1 MNATLLPRVRT
12 FLGQNPI
19 PHWIGGKGHAAGSR
33 FPVIDPATGEPLAE
47 TSFGGGPEI
56 ELAVEAAAAAF
67 PAWAAMEPG
76 ARGAC
81 LQRWADRMQEQ
92 AAELAQLESLDVG
105 KAITAAE
112 AFDIPFGL
120 EGLRYFA
127 TLAGQSSYE
136 TPLALAGIEARVHR
150 APYGV
155 CGFIFPWNFP
165 FDLFIWGVAPAL
177 AAGNTV
183 VVKPSEVTPLS
194 TLYAAQLATEAG
206 LPAGV
211 LNVVVGD
218 GPGAG
223 AALAAHRKVRRMSFT
238 GSPEA
243 GSRVAEVCGRRIV
256 PCKLEL
262 GGKGA
267 AVIFPDA
274 DPVDTAQKL
283 VAALTLNTG
292 QVCCTATRWIVH
304 RDVADR
310 FTEAA
315 VSALEKVKIGPGQD
329 RSTEMGPVVNENQRR
344 RVEGYFEKGKKEGA
358 RAVLAPRSGPAKGFF
373 VTPWVL
379 EGGPENV
386 CFREEVF
393 GPAAYVTRFGDE
405 TEALDL
411 VHRVDYG
418 LANSVWTAD
427 LSRAVRV
434 AKKMEV
440 GNAWINAHNVFAYGL
455 PYGGVNRSG
464 MGGGVNSPATF
475 HDYLR
480 PTTIARPLPAA

>member
-1 MNATLLPRVRT
+1 MNSELLPRVRT
-12 FLGQNPI
+12 FLAQTPI
-19 PHWIGGKGHAAGSR
+19 PHWIGGKGYSSVGRIS
-33 FPVIDPATGEPLAE
+33 ITDPSTGKRLAE

-56 ELAVEAAAAAF
+56 DVAVEAAARAF
-67 PAWAAMEPG
+67 PAWSALKPG
-76 ARGAC
+76 ERGAI
-81 LQRWADRMQEQ
+81 LQRWADRMQEH

-112 AFDIPFGL
+112 GFDIPFGL

-127 TLAGQSSYE
+127 ALAGQVSTA
-136 TPLALAGIEARVHR
+136 TPLALGGMEARVHR
-150 APYGV
+150 SPYGV

-177 AAGNTV
+177 AAGNTA

-194 TLYAAQLATEAG
+194 TLYAAQLGTEAG
-206 LPAGV
+206 LPDGV
-211 LNVVVGD
+211 LNIVVGD
-218 GPGAG
+218 GPDAG
-223 AALAAHRKVRRMSFT
+223 AALTGHRKVRRMSFT

-243 GSRVAEVCGRRIV
+243 GSRVGEVCGRRII

-267 AVIFPDA
+267 AVIFPDT

-315 VSALEKVKIGPGQD
+315 VAALEKVKIGPGQD
-329 RSTEMGPVVNENQRR
+329 RTTEMGPVVNENQRR

-358 RAVLAPRSGPAKGFF
+358 RPVLAPRAGAPGGFF

-379 EGGPENV
+379 EGGPENI

-393 GPAAYVTRFGDE
+393 GPAAFVTRFGDE
-405 TEALDL
+405 AEALDL

-418 LANSVWTAD
+418 LANSVWSAD
-427 LSRAVRV
+427 LQRASRV
-434 AKKMEV
+434 AEAMEV

-464 MGGGVNSPATF
+464 LGGGVNSPATF

-480 PTTIARPLPAA
+480 PTTIARPLPTA

>member
-1 MNATLLPRVRT
+1 MIPDLLPRVST
-12 FLGQNPI
+12 FLKQTPV
-19 PHWIGGKGHAAGSR
+19 PHWIGGKPHTTGGR
-33 FPVIDPATGEPLAE
+33 IFITDPSTGKRLAE
-47 TSFGGGPEI
+47 TDLGGAAEI
-56 ELAVEAAAAAF
+56 DLAVEAAARAF
-67 PAWAAMEPG
+67 PTWSALKPG
-76 ARGAC
+76 ERGAV
-81 LQRWADRMQEQ
+81 LQRWADRMQAQ

-136 TPLALAGIEARVHR
+136 TPLALAGMEARVHR

-206 LPAGV
+206 LPDGV

-223 AALAAHRKVRRMSFT
+223 AALAGHRKVRRMSFT

-267 AVIFPDA
+267 AVIFPDV

-315 VSALEKVKIGPGQD
+315 VAALEKVKIGPGQD

-358 RAVLAPRSGPAKGFF
+358 RPVLAPRPALPGGFF

-405 TEALDL
+405 AEALDL
-411 VHRVDYG
+411 VHHVDYG
-418 LANSVWTAD
+418 LANSVWSAD
-427 LSRAVRV
+427 LQRAGRV
-434 AKKMEV
+434 AEQMEV

-464 MGGGVNSPATF
+464 LGGGVNSPATF

-480 PTTIARPLPAA
+480 STTIARPLPTA

>member
-19 PHWIGGKGHAAGSR
+19 PHWIGGKGHAAASR

-150 APYGV
+150 TPYGV

-267 AVIFPDA
+267 AVIFPDT
-274 DPVDTAQKL
+274 DPADTAQKL

>member
-1 MNATLLPRVRT
+1 MNSELLPRVRT
-12 FLGQNPI
+12 FLAQTPI
-19 PHWIGGKGHAAGSR
+19 PHWIGGKGNSSSARIS
-33 FPVIDPATGEPLAE
+33 VIDPATGKNFAE
-47 TSFGGGPEI
+47 TSLGGSVEI
-56 ELAVEAAAAAF
+56 DLAVVAAAKAF
-67 PAWAAMEPG
+67 PTWAALEPS
-76 ARGAC
+76 ARSAM
-81 LQRWADRMQEQ
+81 LQRWADRMQEHS
-92 AAELAQLESLDVG
+92 AELAQLESLDVG

-112 AFDIPFGL
+112 GFDIPFGL

-127 TLAGQSSYE
+127 TLAAQNSHK
-136 TPLALAGIEARVHR
+136 THLDLPGIEARIHR
-150 APYGV
+150 SPHGV

-165 FDLFIWGVAPAL
+165 FDIFIWGVAPAL

-206 LPAGV
+206 LPDGV
-211 LNVVVGD
+211 LNVVVGN
-218 GPGAG
+218 GPEAG
-223 AALAAHRKVRRMSFT
+223 AALTEHRKVRRMSFT

-243 GSRVAEVCGRRIV
+243 GSRVAEVCGRRII

-267 AVIFPDA
+267 AVIFPDV

-283 VAALTLNTG
+283 VAALTMNTG

-329 RSTEMGPVVNENQRR
+329 RSTEMGPLVNENQRR

-358 RAVLAPRSGPAKGFF
+358 RPVLAPRPGLSGGFF

-379 EGGPENV
+379 EGRPENI
-386 CFREEVF
+386 CFQEEIF

-405 TEALDL
+405 AEALNL
-411 VHRVDYG
+411 VHHVDYG
-418 LANSVWTAD
+418 LANSVWSVD
-427 LSRAVRV
+427 LKRASRV
-434 AKKMEV
+434 AEKMEV

-464 MGGGVNSPATF
+464 VGGGVNSPATF

-480 PTTIARPLPAA
+480 STTIARPLPTT

>member
-1 MNATLLPRVRT
+1 MNLQLLPRVRT

-33 FPVIDPATGEPLAE
+33 IPVIDPSTGQPLAD

-56 ELAVEAAAAAF
+56 NLAVEEAAAAF
-67 PAWAAMEPG
+67 PSWAALDPG
-76 ARGAC
+76 ARGAL

-112 AFDIPFGL
+112 GFDIPFGL

-206 LPAGV
+206 LPTGV

-218 GPGAG
+218 GPEAG
-223 AALAAHRKVRRMSFT
+223 AALTGHRKVRRMSFT

-243 GSRVAEVCGRRIV
+243 GSRVAESCGRRIV

-267 AVIFPDA
+267 AVIFPDV

-304 RDVADR
+304 RDVAGR

-315 VSALEKVKIGPGQD
+315 VAALEKVKIGPGPD

-358 RAVLAPRSGPAKGFF
+358 RAVLAPRSGPTKGFF

-379 EGGPENV
+379 EGGPDNV

-393 GPAAYVTRFGDE
+393 GPAAYVTQFGDE
-405 TEALDL
+405 AEALDL

-427 LSRAVRV
+427 LGRAVRV

-480 PTTIARPLPAA
+480 PTTIARPLPTA

>member
-19 PHWIGGKGHAAGSR
+19 PHWIGGKGHAVGSR

-455 PYGGVNRSG
+455 PYG
-464 MGGGVNSPATF
+464 
-475 HDYLR
+475 
-480 PTTIARPLPAA
+480 

>member
-136 TPLALAGIEARVHR
+136 TPLALAGVEARVHR

-267 AVIFPDA
+267 AVIFPDT